1 MVNIDV
7 LLFLI
12 GLLLGIIII
21 DVIIDYA
28 TFKET
33 QYIIKKMKWRCKK
46 EW

>member
-1 MVNIDV
+1 MTNIEV
-7 LLFLI
+7 LPFLI
-12 GLLLGIIII
+12 GLLLGIVIL

-33 QYIIKKMKWRCKK
+33 QYIIKKMKWRCKE